1 MKNEE
6 LFETYYNYINWIE
19 QIYPSGNKEVNFSK
33 ILEDCIQTFYRD
45 KYYRN
50 NEKMLSI
57 FLKYTNIVTDPL
69 SVFEFF
75 YKVGFAKKLSKF
87 YIDWSFYLEMQNN
100 YKKALQIIK
109 MGIKNEAE
117 PIGDLNR
124 TLNYLEIRT
133 MRFVISN
140 PEECTRKGLTNL
152 KTISKHGNIIAPI
165 NRTSTNFTTGLKNI
179 INKNANETNT
189 TFQIF
194 VENGEDAQI
203 EFDILN
209 SKNFK
214 PDLKENEIKL
224 EKWCG
229 NKLNLKTL
237 SSNNSEKFEIYDES
251 NENSKP
257 IIGKKI
263 SVAIFEDESK
273 LKHYVWYDKIK
284 EIYRNNTEYS
294 FEEIRYDKWLQE
306 QSNKQKKFDDSIETN
321 TKEHDTTKRF
331 IEDTK
336 NESQLIRTCCFN
348 GTIHQSRLD
357 FDRSNTINDTTINE
371 ENNFQI
377 MKDGQTCHNFNVLQ
391 TNDFKPDLFSTA
403 VMQHS
408 IINKG
413 RLSPIIET
421 SREDCSKSSS
431 SSSGTSS
438 SAGLTSKISFNTFEN
453 IDPFN
458 AEYRK
463 IILSTI
469 FETIELRKGYQKV
482 DTNMDQFGFL
492 TRFNMNKHLY
502 VITSEIF
509 KSDLQEI
516 YSFVKVANDD
526 DLDLDFQSLKIYH
539 KLDYWEFYIYDELEK
554 RLIYN
559 NCLPDVVSK
568 IFINLILNC
577 INNY

>member
-1 MKNEE
+1 MKNEQ
-6 LFETYYNYINWIE
+6 LFEAYYNYINWIE

-57 FLKYTNIVTDPL
+57 FLKYINIVTDPL

-109 MGIKNEAE
+109 MGIQNEAQ
-117 PIGDLNR
+117 PKADLNR
-124 TLNYLEIRT
+124 TLNYLEVRT
-133 MRFVISN
+133 MRFVITN
-140 PEECTRKGLTNL
+140 PDECTRKGLTNL
-152 KTISKHGNIIAPI
+152 KTISKHGNISAPI
-165 NRTSTNFTTGLKNI
+165 NRTSTNFTSGLKNI
-179 INKNANETNT
+179 INKNANETNA

-194 VENGEDAQI
+194 VENDDAAQLEVDNI
-203 EFDILN
+203 N

-214 PDLKENEIKL
+214 SELKENEIKL
-224 EKWCG
+224 EKWRG

-237 SSNNSEKFEIYDES
+237 NNTNTEKFEIYDEL

-257 IIGKKI
+257 TIEKKN

-273 LKHYVWYDKIK
+273 LKHYIWYDKIK
-284 EIYRNNTEYS
+284 EIYRNGTEYS
-294 FEEIRYDKWLQE
+294 FEELKYDKWLQE
-306 QSNKQKKFDDSIETN
+306 QSKTQKKFENDSIETN
-321 TKEHDTTKRF
+321 TKEHDATKRF

-336 NESQLIRTCCFN
+336 NESQLIRTYCFN
-348 GTIHQSRLD
+348 GTIHQSRLE
-357 FDRSNTINDTTINE
+357 FDRSNTINDTTTFE

-377 MKDGQTCHNFNVLQ
+377 MKDNQTCNNFNILQ
-391 TNDFKPDLFSTA
+391 TNDFKPQLFSTA
-403 VMQHS
+403 VIQHS

-421 SREDCSKSSS
+421 SREDYSKSSS

-482 DTNMDQFGFL
+482 DTKMDQFGFL

-502 VITSEIF
+502 IITSEIF

-516 YSFVKVANDD
+516 YSFVKLASDD

-559 NCLPDVVSK
+559 NSSPDVVSK
-568 IFINLILNC
+568 ILKI
-577 INNY
+577 